1 MALKIIGFSR
11 KFGKYEGYDY
21 DNINMHCMN
30 TAIEGMIAGNP
41 VEIIKIRVSEVCEV
55 FDGLVQ
61 NDNDL
66 RTLIGAECRVFYGR
80 GGKYAASVEILDR
93 EGGE

>member
-1 MALKIIGFSR
+1 MALKILGFAR
-11 KFGKYEGYDY
+11 KSGTYEGYDY

-30 TAIEGMIAGNP
+30 TATEGMIAGNP
-41 VEIIKIRVSEVCEV
+41 VEIIKIRVSEVKDV
-55 FDGLVQ
+55 FNGLVQ

-66 RTLIGAECRVFYGR
+66 RSLIGAECRAFFGR

-93 EGGE
+93 GGGE